1 MILVSC
7 EQSINIGLVWYWC
20 SDHGTQNMAFE
31 GQKFRFKWLILSSL
45 INRLSIDLECICNS
59 TKFLYQITIC
69 FFFFFF
75 FIIMLELVSA
85 RFFFNFLFSC
95 KICLSRYDFLP
106 YRELKR
112 RNEEKYINPKKI
124 YIYLLYLKNKL
135 LRWYTWFVHWFRC
148 LNRLESPT
156 CWYWGDIV
164 EDQLG

>member
-7 EQSINIGLVWYWC
+7 EQSISIVLGLILMLWSWH
-20 SDHGTQNMAFE
+20 SKHDFRRP
-31 GQKFRFKWLILSSL
+31 KFRFKWLILSSL

-75 FIIMLELVSA
+75 FFIILELVSA

-112 RNEEKYINPKKI
+112 RNEEKYINPKK

-148 LNRLESPT
+148 LNRLERPT